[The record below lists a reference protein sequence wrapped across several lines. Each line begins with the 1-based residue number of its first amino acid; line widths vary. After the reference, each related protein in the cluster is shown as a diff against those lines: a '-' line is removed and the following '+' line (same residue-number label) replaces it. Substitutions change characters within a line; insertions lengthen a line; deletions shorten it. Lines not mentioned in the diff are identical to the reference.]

1 MDDPNL
7 IWKQYSKKRTTDL
20 KRKIM
25 EKYIGLVRYVIKR
38 LNMIAPDLLDERDL
52 LNIGILGLSEAID
65 RFDYKKGV
73 KFETYAIPRVKGMIL
88 DELRKIDWAPRS
100 LREKSKQLKEV
111 IHQLENELGREVSS
125 TEILKNISLTEKEY
139 GELSNAIN
147 NSVIVSLDKPMN
159 GEANGN
165 LYDMISS
172 EEVEDPFEQT
182 HTTQMKEILIEAIE
196 KLPEKQRLVIALYYY
211 EELTFKEIGN
221 LLKVSESR
229 VSQIH
234 SEVLQKLRQEIRI

>member
-1 MDDPNL
+1 MADPIL
-7 IWKQYSKKRTTDL
+7 LWKEYSIERKIET

-25 EKYIGLVRYVIKR
+25 EQYIGLVRYVIKR

-52 LNIGILGLSEAID
+52 MNIGMLGLAEAID

-100 LREKSKQLKEV
+100 VREKSKQLKEV
-111 IHQLENELGREVSS
+111 IHQLENELGREASA
-125 TEILKNISLTEKEY
+125 TEIFKNFSVTEKEY
-139 GELSNAIN
+139 GELNNAIN
-147 NSVIVSLDKPMN
+147 NSVMLSLDKPLG
-159 GEANGN
+159 GEAAGN

-172 EEVEDPFEQT
+172 DEIDDPFEQT
-182 HTTQMKEILIEAIE
+182 NITQMKEILIEAIE

-234 SEVLQKLRQEIRI
+234 TEVLQKLRQEIRI

>member
-7 IWKQYSKKRTTDL
+7 IWKQYSKKKTTEL

-52 LNIGILGLSEAID
+52 MNIGMLGLSEAID

-100 LREKSKQLKEV
+100 LREKSKQLREI
-111 IHQLENELGREVSS
+111 IHQLENELGREASS
-125 TEILKNISLTEKEY
+125 TEILKNIPLSEKEY
-139 GELSNAIN
+139 GEISNAIN
-147 NSVIVSLDKPMN
+147 NSVIVSLDKPLN
-159 GEANGN
+159 GESNGN

-172 EEVEDPFEQT
+172 EEVDDSFEQT
-182 HTTQMKEILIEAIE
+182 NTTQMKEILIEDIE

>member
-7 IWKQYSKKRTTDL
+7 IWKQYSKKRTTEI

-52 LNIGILGLSEAID
+52 MNIGMLGLSEAID

-100 LREKSKQLKEV
+100 LREKSKQLREV
-111 IHQLENELGREVSS
+111 IHQLENELGREASS
-125 TEILKNISLTEKEY
+125 TEILKNIPLSEKEY
-139 GELSNAIN
+139 GEISNAIN
-147 NSVIVSLDKPMN
+147 NSVIVSLDKPLN
-159 GEANGN
+159 GESNGN

-172 EEVEDPFEQT
+172 EEVDDPFEQT
-182 HTTQMKEILIEAIE
+182 NTTQMKEILIEAIE

>member
-1 MDDPNL
+1 MPDPML
-7 IWKQYSKKRTTDL
+7 LWQKYSKSHTIDVKRQ
-20 KRKIM
+20 IM
-25 EKYIGLVRYVIKR
+25 EQYIGLVRYVIKR
-38 LNMIAPDLLDERDL
+38 LNIIAPDLLEERDL

-100 LREKSKQLKEV
+100 VREKIRDLKEV
-111 IHQLENELGREVSS
+111 VRRLENELGREVSS
-125 TEILKNISLTEKEY
+125 SEILNNMEVTDKEL
-139 GELSNAIN
+139 GELTNVIN
-147 NSVIVSLDKPMN
+147 NAMVVSLDKPLG
-159 GEANGN
+159 GETDGN

-172 EEVEDPFEQT
+172 DEIEDPSEQT
-182 HTTQMKEILIEAIE
+182 HSIQVKEILMDAIE
-196 KLPEKQRLVIALYYY
+196 KLPEKQRLVIVLYYY
-211 EELTFKEIGN
+211 EELTFKEIGS

-234 SEVLQKLRQEIRI
+234 SEVLLKLKQDIRI

>member
-7 IWKQYSKKRTTDL
+7 IWKQYSKKKTTEL

-52 LNIGILGLSEAID
+52 MNIGMLGLSEAID

-100 LREKSKQLKEV
+100 LREKSKQLREI
-111 IHQLENELGREVSS
+111 IHQLENELGREASS
-125 TEILKNISLTEKEY
+125 TEILKNIPLSEKEY
-139 GELSNAIN
+139 GEISNAIN
-147 NSVIVSLDKPMN
+147 NSVIVSLDKPLN
-159 GEANGN
+159 GESNGN

-172 EEVEDPFEQT
+172 EEVDDPFEQT
-182 HTTQMKEILIEAIE
+182 NTTQMKEILIEAIE

>member
-7 IWKQYSKKRTTDL
+7 IWKQYSKKKTTEL

-52 LNIGILGLSEAID
+52 MNIGMLGLSEAID

-100 LREKSKQLKEV
+100 LREKSKQLREI
-111 IHQLENELGREVSS
+111 IHQLENELGREASS
-125 TEILKNISLTEKEY
+125 TEILKNIPLSEKEY
-139 GELSNAIN
+139 GEISNAIN
-147 NSVIVSLDKPMN
+147 NSVIVSLDKPLN
-159 GEANGN
+159 GESNGN

-172 EEVEDPFEQT
+172 EEVDDPFEQT
-182 HTTQMKEILIEAIE
+182 NTTQMKEILIEAIE

-234 SEVLQKLRQEIRI
+234 SEVLQT

>member
-1 MDDPNL
+1 MPDPIL
-7 IWKQYSKKRTTDL
+7 LWQKYSEARTIDIKRQ
-20 KRKIM
+20 IM
-25 EKYIGLVRYVIKR
+25 EQYIGLVRYVIKR
-38 LNMIAPDLLDERDL
+38 LNIIAPDLLEERDL

-100 LREKSKQLKEV
+100 VRDKIRDLKEIV
-111 IHQLENELGREVSS
+111 RRLENELGREVSHA
-125 TEILKNISLTEKEY
+125 EILNNMEVTDNELNELT
-139 GELSNAIN
+139 NVIN
-147 NSVIVSLDKPMN
+147 NSIIVSLDKPLG
-159 GEANGN
+159 GEAEGN

-172 EEVEDPFEQT
+172 DEIEDPSEQT
-182 HTTQMKEILIEAIE
+182 HNTQVKEILMDAIE
-196 KLPEKQRLVIALYYY
+196 KLPEKQRLVIVLYYY
-211 EELTFKEIGN
+211 EELTFKEIGS

-234 SEVLQKLRQEIRI
+234 SEVLLKLKQGIRI

>member
-1 MDDPNL
+1 MPDPTL
-7 IWKQYSKKRTTDL
+7 LWKEYSNNRKIET

-25 EKYIGLVRYVIKR
+25 EQYIGLVRYVIKR

-52 LNIGILGLSEAID
+52 MNIGMLGLSEAID

-100 LREKSKQLKEV
+100 VREKSKQLKEI
-111 IHQLENELGREVSS
+111 IHQLENELGREVSP
-125 TEILKNISLTEKEY
+125 TEILKNLQVTEKEY
-139 GELSNAIN
+139 GELNNAIN
-147 NSVIVSLDKPMN
+147 NSVIVSLDKPLS
-159 GEANGN
+159 GEVNGN

-172 EEVEDPFEQT
+172 DEIDDPFEQT
-182 HTTQMKEILIEAIE
+182 NTTQMKEILIEAIE

-234 SEVLQKLRQEIRI
+234 SEVLQKLRQDIRI

>member
-1 MDDPNL
+1 MPDPML
-7 IWKQYSKKRTTDL
+7 LWQKYSKSHTIDVKRQ
-20 KRKIM
+20 IM
-25 EKYIGLVRYVIKR
+25 EQYIGLVRYVIKR
-38 LNMIAPDLLDERDL
+38 LNIIAPDLLEERDL

-100 LREKSKQLKEV
+100 VREKIRDLKEV
-111 IHQLENELGREVSS
+111 VRRLENELGREVSPS
-125 TEILKNISLTEKEY
+125 EILNNMEVTDKEL
-139 GELSNAIN
+139 GELTNVIN
-147 NSVIVSLDKPMN
+147 NAMVVSLDKPLG
-159 GEANGN
+159 GETDGN

-172 EEVEDPFEQT
+172 DEIEDPSEQT
-182 HTTQMKEILIEAIE
+182 HSIQVKEILMDAIE
-196 KLPEKQRLVIALYYY
+196 KLPEKQRLVIVLYYY
-211 EELTFKEIGN
+211 EELTFKEIGS

-234 SEVLQKLRQEIRI
+234 SEVLLKLKQDIRI